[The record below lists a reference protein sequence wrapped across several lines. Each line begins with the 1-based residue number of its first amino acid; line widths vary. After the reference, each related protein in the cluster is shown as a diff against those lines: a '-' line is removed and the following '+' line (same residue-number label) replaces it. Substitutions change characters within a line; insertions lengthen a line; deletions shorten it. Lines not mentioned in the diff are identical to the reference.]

1 MLHQRLNWLR
11 LPFLSDR
18 RERSS
23 TTLEASRTA
32 VLTNRIEGLAMLAQ
46 SSERPRRTT
55 KALVK
60 AAKTM
65 VLAAISTKRPVNEAR
80 RDEPRPSEPP
90 PPPPHPRSIGGGGGP
105 FKMSCV
111 SDPAIPI

>member
-1 MLHQRLNWLR
+1 MPRPVAMLHHKLNWLR

-23 TTLEASRTA
+23 TMLEASSTA
-32 VLTNRIEGLAMLAQ
+32 VLTNRMEGLDMVAQ

-60 AAKTM
+60 AANTM
-65 VLAAISTKRPVNEAR
+65 VLAAMRTNRPVKEAR
-80 RDEPRPSEPP
+80 REDPRPSEPP
-90 PPPPHPRSIGGGGGP
+90 PPPPQ
-105 FKMSCV
+105 
-111 SDPAIPI
+111 

>member
-11 LPFLSDR
+11 LPLFSDR

-23 TTLEASRTA
+23 TMLEASSTA
-32 VLTNRIEGLAMLAQ
+32 VLIHRIEGLAMEAQ

-55 KALVK
+55 KALVN

-65 VLAAISTKRPVNEAR
+65 VLAAISTKSPVKEAR

-90 PPPPHPRSIGGGGGP
+90 PPPPPQPRSTGGGGGP
-105 FKMSCV
+105 F
-111 SDPAIPI
+111 